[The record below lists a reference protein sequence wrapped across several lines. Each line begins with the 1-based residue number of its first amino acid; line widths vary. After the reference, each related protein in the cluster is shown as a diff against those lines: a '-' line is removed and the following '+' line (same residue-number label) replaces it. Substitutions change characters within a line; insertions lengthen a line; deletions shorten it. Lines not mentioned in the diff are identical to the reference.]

1 MKRIKSV
8 LASGLVAVEALA
20 TLGLGAMVAT
30 AALVIGLVIALAAR
44 LSARPTQDVPDIPHS
59 AVVVEGSPAPAA

>member
-8 LASGLVAVEALA
+8 LASGLVAVAALA

-30 AALVIGLVIALAAR
+30 AALVIALAAR